1 MQDLL
6 HCLLGALLFLV
17 SGILALDAYAGKFN
31 SDETT
36 DAGLALGVRDTL
48 NIG

>member
-6 HCLLGALLFLV
+6 HCLLGTLLFLV
-17 SGILALDAYAGKFN
+17 SGILALDAYVGKFN

-36 DAGLALGVRDTL
+36 DAGLALGVRYTL